1 MMHGFSKNRVFIMHG
16 FCYNRGKEERT
27 VNREILKQIIMDQLK
42 YRSPKNFYR
51 RTVTETIQR
60 FANDPNIIILS
71 GIRRSGKSTIQRM
84 LQLESA
90 KANESSDYYF
100 NFDDERLVQFQITD
114 FQMLLEVFIELFGD
128 QSRFYFDEI
137 QNIEGW
143 ERFVRRLY
151 EQGKKIY
158 ITGSNANLLSKE
170 LGTHLTGRYIQ
181 LEVYPLSFLEIVRH
195 QCPEA
200 LSKKALSTMD
210 VGMILRHF
218 SAYLKNGGIPEYVEF
233 EKPEYLKDLLEG
245 ILYRDIIVRYKIQD
259 EKALRETVYYLASNI
274 GKEFSYTNL
283 AKTVGVSSPH
293 TIANYCDYLEQCY
306 LCFFVCRYSH
316 SLQKQ
321 IQSNKKCYIIDSAL
335 IRTTGF
341 RVSEDR
347 GRLLENVVFLHLKMQ
362 MKEIY
367 FHKEKKECDFVVREG
382 NRILQAIQVT
392 TSLSAPEVKKREID
406 GLMEAMRTYDLKEG
420 IILTEGEEDTIKIED
435 FVISVMPIWKWLL
448 YRS

>member
-1 MMHGFSKNRVFIMHG
+1 MVVYIIEKKGRDMD
-16 FCYNRGKEERT
+16 
-27 VNREILKQIIMDQLK
+27 RELLKQIIMDQVR
-42 YRSPKNFYR
+42 YRSPKNIYR
-51 RTVTETIQR
+51 RKLTETIHH

-84 LQLESA
+84 LQLELL
-90 KANESSDYYF
+90 KINEHADYFF
-100 NFDDERLVQFQITD
+100 NFDDDRLVQFQVGD
-114 FQMLLEVFIELFGD
+114 FQKLLEVFIELFGD
-128 QSRFYFDEI
+128 QPRFYFDEI

-143 ERFVRRLY
+143 ERFIRRLY

-158 ITGSNANLLSKE
+158 ITGSNARLLSKE

-181 LEVYPLSFLEIVRH
+181 LEVFPLSFFEIVYH
-195 QCPEA
+195 QYPEA
-200 LSKKALSTMD
+200 LSKKALSTTD
-210 VGMILRHF
+210 VGIILHHF
-218 SAYLKNGGIPEYVEF
+218 SNYLKNGGIPEYVEF

-245 ILYRDIIVRYKIQD
+245 ILYRDIIVRYSIQN

-293 TIANYCDYLEQCY
+293 TIVNYCDYLEQCY
-306 LCFFVCRYSH
+306 LCFFICRYSH

-321 IQSNKKCYIIDSAL
+321 IQSNKKCYMIDPAL

-347 GRLLENVVFLHLKMQ
+347 GRLLENVVFLHLRMQ

-367 FHKEKKECDFVVREG
+367 FHKDKKECDFIVRDG
-382 NRILQAIQVT
+382 NRIVQAIQVT
-392 TSLSAPEVKKREID
+392 TGLSNPEVKKREIE
-406 GLMEAMRTYDLKEG
+406 GLMEAMRAYDLREG
-420 IILTEGEEDTIKIED
+420 IILTENEHDTIEMD
-435 FVISVMPIWKWLL
+435 GFQISVIPIWKWLL
-448 YRS
+448 VQ

>member
-1 MMHGFSKNRVFIMHG
+1 MD
-16 FCYNRGKEERT
+16 
-27 VNREILKQIIMDQLK
+27 REVLKQIIMDQLK
-42 YRSPKNFYR
+42 YRSPKNYYQ
-51 RTVTETIQR
+51 RTVTETIQS

-84 LQLESA
+84 LQLELLKTNSY
-90 KANESSDYYF
+90 SDYYF
-100 NFDDERLVQFQITD
+100 NFDDERLVHFQVKD

-143 ERFVRRLY
+143 ERFIRRLY

-170 LGTHLTGRYIQ
+170 LGTHLTGRHIQ
-181 LEVYPLSFLEIVRH
+181 LEVFPLSFLEIIRH
-195 QCPEA
+195 HYPDV
-200 LSKKALSTMD
+200 LSKKALSTTD
-210 VGMILRHF
+210 VGMIMHHF
-218 SAYLKNGGIPEYVEF
+218 SNYLKNGGIPEYVEF
-233 EKPEYLKDLLEG
+233 EKIEYLKDLLEG
-245 ILYRDIIVRYKIQD
+245 ILYRDVIVRYKIQD

-306 LCFFVCRYSH
+306 LCFFICRYTH

-321 IQSNKKCYIIDSAL
+321 IQSNKKCYMIDPAL

-347 GRLLENVVFLHLKMQ
+347 GRLLENVVFLHLRMQ
-362 MKEIY
+362 TEEIY
-367 FHKEKKECDFVVREG
+367 FHKEKKECDFLVRKG
-382 NRILQAIQVT
+382 NRIVHAIQVT
-392 TSLSAPEVKKREID
+392 MSLLSPEVKKREIE
-406 GLMEAMRTYDLKEG
+406 GLMEAMRAYGLQEG
-420 IILTEGEEDTIKIED
+420 MILTENEQDIIEMEEGRIL
-435 FVISVMPIWKWLL
+435 VMPIWKWLL
-448 YRS
+448 S